1 MYLCTDQQS
10 SCITSCIFSHGN
22 INSCVTELAVGQQE
36 AEVWPEVGLQ
46 CAHTH
51 NVGHALLIGLLG
63 QNVSSGTDSAS
74 QVRRGYSDHWEIEVQ
89 QEYCVMPFEVCAYPS
104 EPLQAPHAS
113 MVYGFS
119 STQ

>member
-1 MYLCTDQQS
+1 
-10 SCITSCIFSHGN
+10 
-22 INSCVTELAVGQQE
+22 VTEPAVGQQE

-63 QNVSSGTDSAS
+63 QNVSGGTDSAS

-89 QEYCVMPFEVCAYPS
+89 QEDCVMPFECVPTQVGLCKPNTLVWS
-104 EPLQAPHAS
+104 MGSLQLS
-113 MVYGFS
+113 D
-119 STQ
+119 